1 VATQVAACGCRA
13 SLECRPPAADRKGF
27 TVKKLIVVIALVAIA
42 AFAFSKLTAQ
52 KEEHEFGV

>member
-1 VATQVAACGCRA
+1 MPGAANARERT
-13 SLECRPPAADRKGF
+13 L
-27 TVKKLIVVIALVAIA
+27 TVKKLVVIIALVAIA